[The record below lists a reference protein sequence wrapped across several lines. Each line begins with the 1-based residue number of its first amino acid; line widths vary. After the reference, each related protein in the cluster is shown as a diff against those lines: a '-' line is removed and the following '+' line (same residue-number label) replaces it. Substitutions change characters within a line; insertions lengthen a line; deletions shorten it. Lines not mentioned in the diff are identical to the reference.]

1 MGIPERKERE
11 KELRRNAIIDA
22 AESVFFS
29 GGYWTATMDDVA
41 AAAELS
47 KGTIYLYFKTKE
59 EVYYAI
65 TLRGLKIL
73 TDYFQKAFEEGR
85 NGLEKVF
92 LMGQSFFRFSKEY
105 PDYFNALGYYEI
117 KEIDFGQSESVVNL
131 CDHEGMECLDLLMR
145 ALKEGIGDGSINP
158 QINPGTAA
166 VILWGQAAGVIQVL
180 SLKGDHLQ
188 KRHGIDLATITDDYF
203 RFTRCFLENKKAS
216 A

>member
-22 AESVFFS
+22 AESVYS
-29 GGYWTATMDDVA
+29 SKGYWTATIDDVA
-41 AAAELS
+41 EAAELS

-59 EVYYAI
+59 DLYYAI

-73 TDYFQKAFEEGR
+73 TEMFQKAMHEGR

-92 LMGQSFFRFSKEY
+92 FMGQSFFGFSKEY

-117 KEIDFGQSESVVNL
+117 KEVDFGQSDSVVNL
-131 CDHEGMECLDLLMR
+131 CDDEGMECLQLLIT
-145 ALKEGIGDGSINP
+145 ALEEGIRDGSVNP
-158 QINPGTAA
+158 EVNPHNAA
-166 VILWGQAAGVIQVL
+166 IILWGQAAGVIQVL

-188 KRHGIDLATITDDYF
+188 KRHGIDLATVTDDYF
-203 RFTRCFLENKKAS
+203 RFTRCFLENKKPS

>member
-11 KELRRNAIIDA
+11 KELRRNAILNA

-29 GGYWTATMDDVA
+29 RGYWTATMDDVA

-73 TDYFQKAFEEGR
+73 TDFFQKAFDEGR

-92 LMGQSFFRFSKEY
+92 FMGQSFFRFSKEH

-117 KEIDFGQSESVVNL
+117 KEVDFGGTESVVSM
-131 CDHEGMECLDLLMR
+131 CDHEGMECLDLLIR

-158 QINPGTAA
+158 QINPCNAA

-188 KRHGIDLATITDDYF
+188 RRHGIDLASINDDYF
-203 RFTRCFLENKKAS
+203 RFTRCFLENKQAS
-216 A
+216 H